1 MLVVLL
7 LIAFATASSG
17 CTFPPPGV
25 PAPIPGGPATSYPSD
40 ASVPDLSGRPEQ
52 FTPEQ
57 RIGISHTVTDTWSPL
72 RTGDLTADA
81 QSLLQVI
88 LKTPGFADAGI
99 GADGSVWARY
109 ADGLPIT
116 WILAYNDHPEPGTE
130 PSSQPSLVAPPAPKV
145 ASLPDHPDAAVWEFP
160 SPYAGGVGATVN
172 DLLSTAKYRPRIL
185 GNQVAE
191 LQTAVKN
198 LGVLFA
204 ETHGGVSR
212 TMLGTPEYALATD
225 EPWKAGP
232 EHLPKFELYRQG
244 LLVPAVVAPL
254 LGEGTYYWGI
264 NTAFVAKYWTF
275 AADALVFFSACGVYA
290 STEGRAFVAAIQ
302 NGSPGRSATV
312 LGWDGSVLIAYGS
325 RTAKKFFARVLGD
338 NSIDNEDV
346 PRRPFTYKQVY
357 DWMAKDHEIQMLP
370 GTATLTITYGPAGD
384 GQLVPSILRVN
395 LLRPGKEAKVEHPG
409 EEYLEI
415 AGSFGPDP
423 GPDLRSVTLGG
434 QPLNVYDN
442 GWSPERILAKVPAG
456 QAITAIG
463 GDLVVTVRNHP
474 SNPVPITH
482 WTGSVKSVQ
491 TVPGSRGGATLTL
504 DCRLQAS
511 GEVHFFRT
519 APDATPRVSFVAP
532 VDFPDGCHWRLAGHI
547 GSCSISGSGRL
558 PTTIQSG
565 NLVTMGKR
573 ALNTDNDGHYPV
585 QAFAIMP
592 ASKKLAIGT
601 MTCSGSSSD
610 YGAVPFYTG
619 SYTNGEP
626 ITLPA
631 SMFVNSPSLSCRM
644 SPDAPCTEKWTLN
657 PTIGI
662 PTKKTQA

>member
-1 MLVVLL
+1 
-7 LIAFATASSG
+7 
-17 CTFPPPGV
+17 
-25 PAPIPGGPATSYPSD
+25 
-40 ASVPDLSGRPEQ
+40 VPDLSGRPEQ

-57 RIGISHTVTDTWSPL
+57 RIGISQAVTATWSPL
-72 RTGDLTADA
+72 RTGDQATDA
-81 QSLLQVI
+81 QSLLQAI

-116 WILAYNDHPEPGTE
+116 WMLAYNDRPESGTE
-130 PSSQPSLVAPPAPKV
+130 PSSKPSLMVPPAPKL
-145 ASLPDHPDAAVWEFP
+145 AALPDRPDAAVWEFP
-160 SPYAGGVGATVN
+160 SQYAGGVGAAVN
-172 DLLSTAKYRPRIL
+172 DLLSAAKYRPRIL

-191 LQTAVKN
+191 LQTAVQN

-212 TMLGTPEYALATD
+212 TILGTPEYALATN

-232 EHLPKFELYRQG
+232 EHLPKFKLYRQG

-254 LGEGTYYWGI
+254 IGEATYYWGV
-264 NTAFVAKYWTF
+264 NTSFVAKYWTF
-275 AADALVFFSACGVYA
+275 AADALVFISSCGVYA

-302 NGSPGRSATV
+302 GASPGRSATV
-312 LGWDGSVLIAYGS
+312 LGWDGSVAIAYGS
-325 RTAKKFFARVLGD
+325 RTAKRFFARVLGD
-338 NSIDNEDV
+338 NSIDQEDV

-357 DWMAKDHEIQMLP
+357 DWMAKNAEIQMLP
-370 GTATLTITYGPAGD
+370 GTATLTITYGPTGD

-395 LLRPGKEAKVEHPG
+395 LLRPGKDAKVEHAG

-423 GPDLRSVTLGG
+423 GADLRSVTLAG
-434 QPLNVYDN
+434 QPLKVYDN
-442 GWSPERILAKVPAG
+442 GWSPERIVAKIPAG

-463 GDLVVTVRNHP
+463 GDLVVTVRDHP
-474 SNPVPITH
+474 SNVVPITH
-482 WTGSVKSVQ
+482 WTGSVKMIQ
-491 TVPGSRGGATLTL
+491 TVPGSRGEAQLTL

-519 APDATPRVSFVAP
+519 TPDATPRVSFVAP
-532 VDFPDGCHWRLAGHI
+532 IDFPDGCHWRLS
-547 GSCSISGSGRL
+547 GSVGGCTISGSGRL
-558 PTTIQSG
+558 DTPIQSG

-585 QAFAIMP
+585 QAFVIAP
-592 ASKKLAIGT
+592 ASKNLAIGK
-601 MTCSGSSSD
+601 MTCPGSTSN
-610 YGAVPFYTG
+610 YPAMPFYTG
-619 SYTNGEP
+619 SYTNAEP
-626 ITLPA
+626 LTFPS
-631 SMFVNSPSLSCRM
+631 SMFVTNAQLSCRM
-644 SPDAPCTEKWTLN
+644 LPDAPCTEKWTLN